1 MVISYTEFIW
11 LWSKYLKLRKC
22 DQYTK
27 ALENWVWSDLYLIHN
42 HRYALAGLSILI
54 FSELASSTPLTVF
67 IWQFKFQQSAEEYRK
82 TGLLHFQQMKWP
94 PPSCPKL
101 SLHPVKQDV
110 LLGDNW
116 RLTQVIDNSKDRNSR
131 LQTNVDLSCH
141 PPHLC
146 HLHPTSWLVRSLP
159 FRSMGDNIAI
169 KITTQSSSTHRW
181 D

>member
-1 MVISYTEFIW
+1 MWSVHKSVRKLSMKRPVSNSQSQICTGWIIHSHFFRIGIFYTIDS
-11 LWSKYLKLRKC
+11 L
-22 DQYTK
+22 
-27 ALENWVWSDLYLIHN
+27 H
-42 HRYALAGLSILI
+42 
-54 FSELASSTPLTVF
+54 LTIQV
-67 IWQFKFQQSAEEYRK
+67 SAVSRRIQK
-82 TGLLHFQQMKWP
+82 NRLLHFQQMKWP